1 MDYRTTSADKF
12 RTRFGFKQ
20 YYVILTKDQS
30 IPTKIMSSLEGENMQ
45 AEYNI
50 VSYRTDFYFRDY
62 KFAIEINENGHKD
75 RNID

>member
-1 MDYRTTSADKF
+1 MDCRTTSADKF
-12 RTRFGFKQ
+12 RTRLGFKR

-45 AEYNI
+45 AQYNI
-50 VSYRTDFYFRDY
+50 VSYRIDFYFRDY
-62 KFAIEINENGHKD
+62 KFAIEIDLNGHSD

>member
-45 AEYNI
+45 AQYNI

-62 KFAIEINENGHKD
+62 KFAIVFNENGHKD